1 MKEKEILKYLFVF
14 FLIIFAFLVCEQLP
28 TDVEVPNVSI
38 LSPKNSAGPYYGEV
52 KIELKVSDNKG
63 IEKIEIYIDNEIK
76 STLTSTPY
84 IYIWDITESGKD
96 GNFKLKVKAYD
107 VSGNWKEAETNFKGH
122 GKTTGEVFAY
132 SFGDTI
138 SDRIPVLK
146 WKKIPKAKY
155 HLFVSDSSNFGTTV
169 IFDSTVTDTSYQVID
184 PLALKT
190 YYWKLRARFSKG
202 PWSNWSQV
210 RSFII
215 INYVEVTFKTTPSNL
230 KVIVD
235 SEEFKTPKVFKW
247 NEGDIHDISS
257 ELIQPG
263 SEDVQY
269 EWLRW
274 NVSNQ
279 RTFQYLVPDKDQTI
293 EAELMTQYYLTTSEN
308 PDAGGDMTPSPPG
321 GWFDIDTK
329 VTVDATENAG
339 YDWAG
344 WSGALIDTIR
354 PRNITM
360 DSPKS
365 ITANFGKEVQITIAT
380 NPTGLKIRVDGTEYK
395 APQPFTW
402 IENSQHRLSVDSPQS
417 TGQGKQYEYTSWSDG
432 GGQTHNYT
440 VPSASPTVTANFT
453 TQYYLTVN
461 SPYDTPQGAGWYD
474 SGDTASFSVTTPSSG
489 GTGIQYLFTDWSGDY
504 NGTNNPGSI
513 LMNGPKT
520 VTANWKTQYYLTVNS
535 AYDAPQG
542 EGWYDAESTAY
553 FSVTTQSSGGTGIH
567 YLFTNWSGD
576 YNGTDN
582 PGSINMDGPKT
593 VTVNWNTQYYLTTSE
608 NPDAGGDM
616 TPAPPGNWYD
626 SGAQVSV
633 NATESAGYDW
643 AGWSGALIDTIR
655 PRNITMDSPKSIT
668 ANFGK
673 EVQIT
678 IATNPTGLK
687 IRVDGTEYKAPQPFT
702 WIENSQ
708 HRLSVDSPQSTG
720 QGKQYEYTSWSDGGD
735 QTHNYTVPSA
745 SQRVTAKFDIIQYTL
760 TMQVSGEGTTTPQEG
775 PHVYDSGTIVDIFA
789 TPANLYS
796 FENWTG
802 DVANRNDSNTTVTM
816 DSNKQVTANF
826 IYDPEGPEIDLNVT
840 EINFQKVY
848 ITGDFI
854 IYNRGDKD
862 LTWNI
867 SYKPSWIID
876 ISPSDGSI
884 QRNGSKLITVT
895 ASRNSLNEG
904 IHSDNI
910 EISNDDP
917 DGNENPKSLNVEIEE
932 CAPEVSLVSPSDD
945 QDYWEFTNFKIEFT
959 ANAIDDNNDNLSVN
973 LYIKRYSS
981 SSWDNYSMTKN
992 GSYYKKS
999 IQVTLG
1005 YRYQWYVK
1013 ASDGNDEDS
1022 TSNRTIIVFERV
1034 MSEGFE
1040 EFSTHNNECEDNDG
1054 YWDVERWTA
1063 DSDGGLYK
1071 EISEKIKST
1080 MQDPDDFTWGQNNNH
1095 QEGNY
1100 SLNCASVELDG
1111 WPDSN
1116 DWFPDNNEYYPNT
1129 SSRDYRY
1136 EACDLEGN
1144 HAVNLSQYNGEIQLH
1159 FRILCNI
1166 ESNPDYDRFRI
1177 VVRKNGISWQ
1187 QLYLGSYSTSWKR
1200 EFIDISNVGG
1210 YRLDPFRLEFRCN
1223 RIGQL
1228 TGVFID
1234 DMSIWATR
1242 D

>member
-354 PRNITM
+354 PRN
-360 DSPKS
+360 
-365 ITANFGKEVQITIAT
+365 V
-380 NPTGLKIRVDGTEYK
+380 
-395 APQPFTW
+395 
-402 IENSQHRLSVDSPQS
+402 
-417 TGQGKQYEYTSWSDG
+417 
-432 GGQTHNYT
+432 
-440 VPSASPTVTANFT
+440 
-453 TQYYLTVN
+453 
-461 SPYDTPQGAGWYD
+461 
-474 SGDTASFSVTTPSSG
+474 
-489 GTGIQYLFTDWSGDY
+489 
-504 NGTNNPGSI
+504 
-513 LMNGPKT
+513 
-520 VTANWKTQYYLTVNS
+520 
-535 AYDAPQG
+535 
-542 EGWYDAESTAY
+542 
-553 FSVTTQSSGGTGIH
+553 
-567 YLFTNWSGD
+567 
-576 YNGTDN
+576 
-582 PGSINMDGPKT
+582 
-593 VTVNWNTQYYLTTSE
+593 
-608 NPDAGGDM
+608 
-616 TPAPPGNWYD
+616 
-626 SGAQVSV
+626 
-633 NATESAGYDW
+633 
-643 AGWSGALIDTIR
+643 
-655 PRNITMDSPKSIT
+655 TMDSPKSIT

-1100 SLNCASVELDG
+1100 SLHCASVELDG